1 MSFEKHL
8 PALADALRDVAASV
22 GTDTMGLT
30 LMFPNETTFSSNFHQ
45 DLGDLTKD
53 PVLRDLLIRNSAL
66 RAAQAAVRADGV
78 EKTAAHLHLE
88 RGEVEAVWFENP
100 AMDSDTSAV
109 GPIRVGRK
117 RRGLAPVVA
126 LTDERAA
133 NDHAEIARLLAGHG
147 HTAGFTPEEIARA
160 EAKRKVRFPDELR
173 LFFSSVRKGTVLDQ
187 DEVFAE
193 VVEGLTAGTGVSGN
207 VVDPVKRWGTAD
219 TPLPTMPRP
228 TPGDVVQPAYAT
240 PGWIVFAVDGGGN
253 AYALDTVPGPKGRIG
268 QVVQFNHELDDPP
281 ELVAWSLTDFL
292 AGRFAE
298 ATGQEPRR
306 ESGAWPTKLILGD
319 HVEKTSVGHEE
330 GQAVEELHVT
340 ASAHPIDLRP
350 FLGSASLKVLT
361 IHHKVARPLDLG
373 VLRTLT
379 ALEHLEAP
387 AWAWREI
394 AELDAWPPSLVTL
407 DFAHHGGD
415 ALTDVATANV
425 VLAHYGKPPIETH
438 TWRG

>member
-78 EKTAAHLHLE
+78 EKTAARLHLE

-160 EAKRKVRFPDELR
+160 EAKRKVRFPEGASAVLLVGAEGDGPGSGRGLR
-173 LFFSSVRKGTVLDQ
+173 RG
-187 DEVFAE
+187 
-193 VVEGLTAGTGVSGN
+193 
-207 VVDPVKRWGTAD
+207 R
-219 TPLPTMPRP
+219 
-228 TPGDVVQPAYAT
+228 
-240 PGWIVFAVDGGGN
+240 GGP
-253 AYALDTVPGPKGRIG
+253 YRR
-268 QVVQFNHELDDPP
+268 H
-281 ELVAWSLTDFL
+281 
-292 AGRFAE
+292 
-298 ATGQEPRR
+298 RR
-306 ESGAWPTKLILGD
+306 ERQRRRSGEALGD
-319 HVEKTSVGHEE
+319 RGH
-330 GQAVEELHVT
+330 T
-340 ASAHPIDLRP
+340 APD
-350 FLGSASLKVLT
+350 
-361 IHHKVARPLDLG
+361 
-373 VLRTLT
+373 
-379 ALEHLEAP
+379 
-387 AWAWREI
+387 
-394 AELDAWPPSLVTL
+394 DA
-407 DFAHHGGD
+407 
-415 ALTDVATANV
+415 AT
-425 VLAHYGKPPIETH
+425 HS
-438 TWRG
+438 R